1 MVGIATVVAE
11 ANDDKGHLEAKQ
23 CVHGI
28 YVAEMGQDDV
38 VEMQGDDAALEMEEG
53 EIGSDGVRRGVGGGR
68 EKGMRRQQ
76 SMKMQ
81 ELEGEGGVYEL
92 GTGRRSVVQGSMKGE
107 KVFGIS

>member
-1 MVGIATVVAE
+1 MVGTATVVAE

-53 EIGSDGVRRGVGGGR
+53 EIGSDGVRRGGGR
-68 EKGMRRQQ
+68 GKGMRRQQ

-107 KVFGIS
+107 KVLGIS